1 MGTSSRV
8 NATPTLSTPTKIFPV
23 APDGESTDLGRL
35 VRERYPTG
43 MPVGEAID
51 IVTAMADALDADPH
65 SGRVSALATTAY
77 YLFTGTE
84 PDGRTPIPLPGERR
98 PELRPFDWVFATA
111 LSADPH
117 RQFASCRDFALALAG
132 GHLEASRTEATAG
145 APPAS
150 PAPVVVAKPRR
161 RRRGL
166 AYLIVVVVL
175 ALVAGGTVIALGKMH
190 AANAARQ
197 LAADR
202 EGARLA
208 GQQYL
213 EALAAGDA
221 ATALSL
227 AAEPP
232 RDTRF
237 LTDDVL
243 RAQLTTLPITGI
255 AARNAGEV
263 DGTESVLLSAT
274 FGTIPSQTVVAAR
287 KVDGHWKL
295 DAITVP
301 VTIGTDPADK
311 ALRIIALSGV
321 ATAGAESVSVFPG
334 LPQVSTTNPFVDLTA
349 DVKPVLLEALTDP
362 ASRPPILPA
371 VTLNDE
377 GRSAA
382 LEAVERFQE
391 SCNTG
396 APPPYRCCPAGSCS
410 PPPSQNHGVDGT
422 TTRIISRTSVE
433 DVTYDF
439 DPAEM
444 LVTVNGVF
452 RYTGEAQVWG
462 NLQDIRFSIT
472 ARDNLVDLLLDPP
485 EKVLPR

>member
-1 MGTSSRV
+1 
-8 NATPTLSTPTKIFPV
+8 
-23 APDGESTDLGRL
+23 
-35 VRERYPTG
+35 
-43 MPVGEAID
+43 
-51 IVTAMADALDADPH
+51 
-65 SGRVSALATTAY
+65 
-77 YLFTGTE
+77 
-84 PDGRTPIPLPGERR
+84 
-98 PELRPFDWVFATA
+98 
-111 LSADPH
+111 
-117 RQFASCRDFALALAG
+117 
-132 GHLEASRTEATAG
+132 
-145 APPAS
+145 
-150 PAPVVVAKPRR
+150 
-161 RRRGL
+161 
-166 AYLIVVVVL
+166 
-175 ALVAGGTVIALGKMH
+175 
-190 AANAARQ
+190 
-197 LAADR
+197 
-202 EGARLA
+202 
-208 GQQYL
+208 
-213 EALAAGDA
+213 
-221 ATALSL
+221 
-227 AAEPP
+227 
-232 RDTRF
+232 
-237 LTDDVL
+237 
-243 RAQLTTLPITGI
+243 
-255 AARNAGEV
+255 
-263 DGTESVLLSAT
+263 
-274 FGTIPSQTVVAAR
+274 
-287 KVDGHWKL
+287 
-295 DAITVP
+295 VP